1 MIPRRK
7 LPSLNALR
15 AFEASGRKLNFRT
28 AAEELNVTQG
38 AVAQQV
44 RMLEDYLGIALFT
57 RLPRGLALTTE
68 GSIYL
73 VNVTRAFDVLAES
86 TEEILNQPKT
96 ITISVT
102 PTVATKVLLPNFAE
116 LYKALSHI
124 KLQTMATEY
133 VANFDQDQVDIAIRL
148 TTDNFADDLEAQ
160 LLFPQE
166 LIAVASPFLIKEL
179 PIITTIEQ
187 LADLPLL
194 HDAHNAWP
202 QFLNIHTGLSG
213 PVFNQTALA
222 LDAALAGQGIALTC
236 RAFVE
241 RDLAAKRLVQTHPK
255 TMTLEASY
263 YLVRKK
269 SSQSSEDINAL
280 WQWCMDHL
288 NRAR

>member
-1 MIPRRK
+1 MIPRHK

-15 AFEASGRKLNFRT
+15 AFEVSGRKLNFRV

-44 RMLEDYLGIALFT
+44 RMLEEYLGTPLFV

-73 VNVTRAFDVLAES
+73 VNVTRAFDVLSES
-86 TEEILNQPKT
+86 TTEILNQPKT

-102 PTVATKVLLPNFAE
+102 PTVATKILLPNFSE
-116 LYKALSHI
+116 LYKALPHI
-124 KLQTMATEY
+124 KLQTMATEH
-133 VANFDQDQVDIAIRL
+133 VSNFDQDQVDIAIRL
-148 TTDNFADDLEAQ
+148 TEDNFSEDLEAQ
-160 LLFPQE
+160 LLFPQA

-179 PIITTIEQ
+179 PNIVNIEQ
-187 LADLPLL
+187 LASLPLL

-202 QFLNIHTGLSG
+202 RFLNLQTKLDG
-213 PVFNQTALA
+213 PRFNQTTLA
-222 LDAALAGQGIALTC
+222 LDAALAGQGVALTC

-241 RDLAAKRLVQTHPK
+241 RDLAAKRLVQIHPK

-269 SSQSSEDINAL
+269 SSQSNEDLNAL
-280 WQWCMDHL
+280 WRWCLDHL
-288 NRAR
+288 N

>member
-1 MIPRRK
+1 MLPRHK

-15 AFEASGRKLNFRT
+15 AFEASGRRLNFRA

-44 RMLEDYLGIALFT
+44 RMLEEYLGVALFV

-68 GSIYL
+68 GSIYV

-96 ITISVT
+96 IIISVT
-102 PTVATKVLLPNFAE
+102 PTVATKILLPNFSG
-116 LYKALSHI
+116 LYKALPHI
-124 KLQTMATEY
+124 KLQTMATEH

-148 TTDNFADDLEAQ
+148 TEGNFSDDLEAQ

-166 LIAVASPFLIKEL
+166 LVAVASPFLIKEL
-179 PIITTIEQ
+179 PDIVNIEQ
-187 LADLPLL
+187 FASLPLL
-194 HDAHNAWP
+194 HDTHNAWP
-202 QFLNIHTGLSG
+202 QFLNIHTELAG

-241 RDLAAKRLVQTHPK
+241 RDLAAKRLVQIYPK
-255 TMTLEASY
+255 TMILEASY

-269 SSQSSEDINAL
+269 SSQSSEDLNAL
-280 WQWCMDHL
+280 WQWCLDHL
-288 NRAR
+288 NRSS

>member
-1 MIPRRK
+1 MIPRHK

-15 AFEASGRKLNFRT
+15 AFEASGRKLNFRA

-44 RMLEDYLGIALFT
+44 RMLEEYLGIALFV

-86 TEEILNQPKT
+86 TAEILNQPKT
-96 ITISVT
+96 LTISVT
-102 PTVATKVLLPNFAE
+102 PTVATKILLPNFSE
-116 LYKALSHI
+116 LYKTLPHI
-124 KLQTMATEY
+124 KLQTMATEH
-133 VANFDQDQVDIAIRL
+133 VSNFDQDQVDIAIRL
-148 TTDNFADDLEAQ
+148 TEHNFSEDLEAQ

-179 PIITTIEQ
+179 PEIVTIEQ
-187 LADLPLL
+187 LTSLPLL

-202 QFLNIHTGLSG
+202 QFLNIHTELAG
-213 PVFNQTALA
+213 PVFNQTTLA

-236 RAFVE
+236 RAFIE
-241 RDLAAKRLVQTHPK
+241 RDLTAKRLVQIHPK
-255 TMTLEASY
+255 TLILEASY

-269 SSQSSEDINAL
+269 SSQANEDLNVL
-280 WQWCMDHL
+280 WQWCLDHL
-288 NRAR
+288 NRAS